1 MRACM
6 LCMCMHLRTCKKKS
20 RVCVVCGVKCM
31 RKAKAQAVENVPR
44 MLVHHRHSSVIGT
57 LAS

>member
-1 MRACM
+1 M